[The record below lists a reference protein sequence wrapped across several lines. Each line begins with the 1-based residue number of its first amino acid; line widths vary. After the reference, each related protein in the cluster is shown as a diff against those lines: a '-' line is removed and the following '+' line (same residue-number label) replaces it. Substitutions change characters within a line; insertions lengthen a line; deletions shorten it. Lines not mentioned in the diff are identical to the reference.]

1 MSSISLNINDDSL
14 AALLVIAD
22 SKNTS
27 LTKLVD
33 RIIDDYIQSH
43 EDVDGG
49 VVVND
54 PQLIVEEQAREA
66 RDNYKPPAQDTGGCC
81 GGKVTRT
88 DTDNLTP
95 SDPDIVEADPDELK
109 TVNSA
114 QDLEPNSQFN
124 RPIHKESPK
133 GVPLYN
139 KRITNKWI

>member
-49 VVVND
+49 VVVM
-54 PQLIVEEQAREA
+54 A
-66 RDNYKPPAQDTGGCC
+66 PAAA
-81 GGKVTRT
+81 
-88 DTDNLTP
+88 
-95 SDPDIVEADPDELK
+95 SD
-109 TVNSA
+109 
-114 QDLEPNSQFN
+114 
-124 RPIHKESPK
+124 R
-133 GVPLYN
+133 
-139 KRITNKWI
+139 